1 MTTDQFLYLLALAI
15 LSGILVGTLKAFL
28 SRIRLKKKLKAP
40 LLGVVLPSTQNL
52 VSKTPSKQSQNNLKQ
67 KDNF

>member
-40 LLGVVLPSTQNL
+40 LLGVVTPKDKDLILNQT
-52 VSKTPSKQSQNNLKQ
+52 SKLKD
-67 KDNF
+67 KS

>member
-40 LLGVVLPSTQNL
+40 LLGVV
-52 VSKTPSKQSQNNLKQ
+52 TPKDKNNI
-67 KDNF
+67 